1 MKKKYILSNVCHI
14 LEFAGFGRSFGLSR
28 EQARTHIFKKI
39 CESVW
44 KYFRTSEKVL
54 KHVARREG
62 KKFLIDRRKKN
73 LYRWGQKKVWQAS
86 EKF

>member
-14 LEFAGFGRSFGLSR
+14 LEFAGFGRSFGLSLEHER
-28 EQARTHIFKKI
+28 IDIFKKI

-44 KYFRTSEKVL
+44 KYFRSMGKVFVY
-54 KHVARREG
+54 VARREG